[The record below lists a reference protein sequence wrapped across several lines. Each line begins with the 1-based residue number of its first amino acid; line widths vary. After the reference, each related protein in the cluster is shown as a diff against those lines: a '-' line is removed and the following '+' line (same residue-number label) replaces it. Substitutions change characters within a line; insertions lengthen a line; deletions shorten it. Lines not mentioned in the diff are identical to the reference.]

1 MARENRRL
9 AAIVAA
15 DVAGYSRLVGQDEE
29 GTLRALRAHRREFI
43 DALIE
48 EHNGRIANTAGDSLL
63 LEFPSAVE
71 ALRCAVELQEGM
83 NRRNSDIEPD
93 RRIRFRIGINIGDV
107 IAEGDDLLGDGVNV
121 AARLENIADPGG
133 IFVSRG
139 VREQVE
145 GRVDQV
151 FDDLGHRKLK
161 NISHTVHVF
170 RAHLADTPL
179 HEYGGGAF
187 TRSTV
192 AKTVAARGRC
202 MCGAVQFEMDQPPFD
217 TITCHCRMCQ
227 RFNNAPFSVWAV
239 FPKEAVRFT
248 QGKPKEYISS
258 AIGVRGFCEKC
269 GTPMTMTYYA
279 PDRPGILAFLT
290 PCLDNPEDF
299 PPTRHAG
306 VESQM
311 PWLDLNDSLPRSRS
325 WEGQDLRDRWAA
337 VGLPDPEDWK

>member
-83 NRRNSDIEPD
+83 NRRNSDIETD
-93 RRIRFRIGINIGDV
+93 RRISFRIGINIGDV
-107 IAEGDDLLGDGVNV
+107 IAESDDLLGGGVNV

-133 IFVSRG
+133 IFVSSG

-151 FDDLGHRKLK
+151 FDDLGYRKLK
-161 NISHTVHVF
+161 NISHPVHVF
-170 RAHLADTPL
+170 RVHLADTSP
-179 HEYGGGAF
+179 HDYGGGAF
-187 TRSTV
+187 TRPNV
-192 AKTVAARGRC
+192 AKTVAARGGC

-227 RFNNAPFSVWAV
+227 RFNSAPFSVWTV
-239 FPKEAVRFT
+239 FPEEAVRFT
-248 QGKPKEYISS
+248 RGKPTEYLSS
-258 AIGVRGFCEKC
+258 AIGVRGFCDKC
-269 GTPMTMTYYA
+269 GASLTMTYHA

-306 VESQM
+306 VEGQM